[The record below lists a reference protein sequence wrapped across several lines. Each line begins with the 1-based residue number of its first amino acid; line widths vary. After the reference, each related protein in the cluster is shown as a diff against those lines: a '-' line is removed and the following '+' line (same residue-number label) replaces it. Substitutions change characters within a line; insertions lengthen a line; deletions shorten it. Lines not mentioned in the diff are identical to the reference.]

1 MSYCEQ
7 CGQKLT
13 PGMRFCEACGAHVPD
28 TGAIHGEMPAEVL
41 EKGLVVTDVSALAE
55 QLEVAADR
63 VRSVV
68 VSFCRSARARGV
80 EYELCD
86 LGSAAQDVGDASLPF
101 LRTVVERRSPKYLF
115 ILGNEEIV
123 DVVRWENG
131 AEDSDEIV
139 ESDLCYAALDVM
151 SPWEGVRY
159 DVEDL
164 LRVGRLPTY
173 DGEPFA
179 EFAGYFARL
188 AAQAGRLEPL
198 MPYGLSAFV
207 WQEES
212 DSLFSRIS
220 PNRVDVSPMITCA
233 TVSPRMA
240 YRPNL
245 LYFNLHGSDRAAYWY
260 GQSGSSYPEA
270 FSPELMA
277 RIERPFFAATEACYG
292 AKYQDGL
299 TPEGSAL
306 LAAMTGQC
314 LSFLGSSRIAYG
326 TCRPQG
332 SCADLVVGEFIRLV
346 QVGWSAGDAYVEG
359 LARLCANGRMD
370 DSDVKTLA
378 EFALYGDPSVR
389 MTGGTSAKASPKAK
403 PALRRTGLAMPDV
416 RLAVRMALSAC
427 NARIEQTVDELV
439 RRQNAD
445 WFGGKSVAAF
455 RQKTFR
461 LQGLGLNQKMY
472 WTDDGAFVR
481 ALKVYFDDFG
491 TIRKTVESK

>member
-1 MSYCEQ
+1 MAYCEQ

-13 PGMRFCEACGAHVPD
+13 PGMRFCETCGARIPD
-28 TGAIHGEMPAEVL
+28 TGAIHGEMPAEAV

-55 QLEVAADR
+55 QLEVAAEQI
-63 VRSVV
+63 RSVV
-68 VSFCRSARARGV
+68 VSFCRTAHARGV

-86 LGSAAQDVGDASLPF
+86 LGSSVRDVADEVLPF
-101 LRTVVERRSPKYLF
+101 LRTVVARKCPKYLF
-115 ILGNEEIV
+115 ILGNDEIV
-123 DVVRWENG
+123 DVVRWEDG
-131 AEDSDEIV
+131 TGDSDKSV
-139 ESDLCYAALDVM
+139 ESDLCYAALDVT
-151 SPWEGVRY
+151 SPWDGVRY

-179 EFAGYFARL
+179 EFSAYFERL
-188 AAQAGRLEPL
+188 AEYAGRLEPV
-198 MPYGLSAFV
+198 MPYGLSAFI
-207 WQEES
+207 WQEEANA
-212 DSLFSRIS
+212 LFSRIS
-220 PNRVDVSPMITCA
+220 PNRVDVSPAVTCE

-245 LYFNLHGSDRAAYWY
+245 LYFDLHGSDSAPFWY
-260 GQSGSSYPEA
+260 GQGGSSFPKA

-277 RIERPFFAATEACYG
+277 QVERPFFVATEACYG
-292 AKYQDGL
+292 AKYMDGL
-299 TPEGSAL
+299 TPEDSVL
-306 LAAMTGQC
+306 LSAMTGRC

-326 TCRPQG
+326 ASRPQG
-332 SCADLVVGEFIRLV
+332 SCADIVVGEFVRLV
-346 QVGWSAGDAYVEG
+346 RAGWSAGDAYVEG
-359 LARLCANGRMD
+359 LVRLCANERMD
-370 DSDVKTLA
+370 DTDVKTLA

-389 MTGGTSAKASPKAK
+389 MTDGVSAKTMPKAK
-403 PALRRTGLAMPDV
+403 PTVRRTGLALPDV
-416 RLAVRMALSAC
+416 RLAVRMALTAC

-445 WFGGKSVAAF
+445 WFGGESVAAF

-472 WTDDGAFVR
+472 WTDDGVFPR